1 MSGWRIALDHR
12 AHPLIRSVQTFSNRV
27 KMTKFSTM
35 ISLIAVA
42 AVGITPVLAQ
52 TVSDNEVP
60 TTSLNIP
67 GNVQIFGDAKGN
79 VYRPS
84 ATVNG
89 EIITATDIE
98 HRMALIRIANNDV
111 ALPPEELQRL
121 RQQVFSNLIDEKLQ
135 IQEAKAAD
143 ITIDENVVNDQFA
156 RLALRFKQTPEQFST
171 YLASKGSSAAAVK
184 QQIRGEFAWDRLL
197 SRNIQS
203 TTNVSTEE
211 VESVVQRMNDAKGQD
226 EFHLG
231 EIYLSAPPEN
241 VAAVV
246 ENARKIIQALQ
257 SGGSFAAY
265 ARQFSEASTA
275 VVGGDL
281 GWVKAGQLPTSMAEA
296 AATMQ
301 PGQLVGPIEVPGGVS
316 IMLMV
321 DRRQV
326 LTADPRD
333 AILSLKQISLDF
345 PAGTTQARASEI
357 AGQFAEATRNIAG
370 CGAADAVAAQLGANV
385 VSRDN
390 IEMRVLPAPLQN
402 TLVNLQIG
410 QTTQPFGAAN
420 EGISVLVLCG
430 RDMPQTATAP
440 NIEQIEQRL
449 LEEKVNKRAQRYLR
463 DLRRDAVI
471 EYS

>member
-1 MSGWRIALDHR
+1 
-12 AHPLIRSVQTFSNRV
+12 
-27 KMTKFSTM
+27 MTKFSTM
-35 ISLIAVA
+35 IGLIAVTA
-42 AVGITPVLAQ
+42 AGMTPVLAQ
-52 TVSDNEVP
+52 TVSDDEVP

-67 GNVQIFGDAKGN
+67 GNVQIFGDANPN

-98 HRMALIRIANNDV
+98 QRMALIRIANNDV

-156 RLALRFKQTPEQFST
+156 RLALRFKQTPEQFTT

-203 TTNVSTEE
+203 TTNVSTDE
-211 VESVVQRMNDAKGQD
+211 VESVVQRMNDSKGQD

-241 VAAVV
+241 IAAVT
-246 ENARKIIQALQ
+246 ENAQKIIQSLQ
-257 SGGSFAAY
+257 AGGSFAAY

-281 GWVKAGQLPTSMAEA
+281 GWVKAGQLPASMAEA
-296 AATMQ
+296 AMTMQ
-301 PGQLVGPIEVPGGVS
+301 PGQLVGPIQVPGGVS
-316 IMLMV
+316 IMLMI

-333 AILSLKQISLDF
+333 AVLSLKQISLDF
-345 PAGTTQARASEI
+345 PAGTTQARASEL

-370 CGAADAVAAQLGANV
+370 CGGADAVAAQLGANV

-402 TLVNLQIG
+402 TLTNLQIG

-420 EGISVLVLCG
+420 EGVSVLVLCG

-440 NIEQIEQRL
+440 NLEQIEARL

>member
-1 MSGWRIALDHR
+1 
-12 AHPLIRSVQTFSNRV
+12 
-27 KMTKFSTM
+27 MTKFST
-35 ISLIAVA
+35 IIGLIAVA
-42 AVGITPVLAQ
+42 SVGAAPVLAQ
-52 TVSDNEVP
+52 TVADNEVP
-60 TTSLNIP
+60 TTSLGIP
-67 GNVQIFGDAKGN
+67 GNVTLYGDAKAN

-89 EIITATDIE
+89 EIITATDIAQ
-98 HRMALIRIANNDV
+98 RMALIRIANNN
-111 ALPPEELQRL
+111 AELPPEEEQRL
-121 RQQVFSNLIDEKLQ
+121 RSQVFSNLIDEKLQ
-135 IQEAKAAD
+135 IQEARAAE
-143 ITIDENVVNDQFA
+143 ISIDENLINEQFA
-156 RLALRFKQTPEQFST
+156 RLALRFKQSPEEFTT

-231 EIYLSAPPEN
+231 EIYLSSTPAN
-241 VAAVV
+241 AAAVN
-246 ENARKIIQALQ
+246 ENAKKIIEALQ
-257 SGGSFAAY
+257 GGGSFAAY

-281 GWVKAGQLPTSMAEA
+281 GWVKAGQLPASMAEA
-296 AATMQ
+296 AAQMQ
-301 PGQLVGPIEVPGGVS
+301 PGQMVGPIEVPGGMS
-316 IMLMV
+316 IMLLI

-333 AILSLKQISLDF
+333 AVLSLKQLSLAF
-345 PAGTTQARASEI
+345 PAGTTPARASEL
-357 AGQFAEATRNIAG
+357 ASQFAEATRTIAG
-370 CGAADAVAAQLGANV
+370 CGAADAVAQKLGATV

-390 IEMRVLPAPLQN
+390 MAMRALPAPLQQ
-402 TLVNLQIG
+402 TLVNLQVG

-430 RDMPQTATAP
+430 RDMPQSATAP
-440 NIEQIEQRL
+440 NLQEIENRL

>member
-1 MSGWRIALDHR
+1 MIG
-12 AHPLIRSVQTFSNRV
+12 LIVS
-27 KMTKFSTM
+27 
-35 ISLIAVA
+35 A
-42 AVGITPVLAQ
+42 AVIATPVAAQ
-52 TVSDNEVP
+52 TVPDNEVP

-67 GNVQIFGDAKGN
+67 GNVQLYGDAKPN

-98 HRMALIRIANNDV
+98 QRMALIRIANNNIN
-111 ALPPEELQRL
+111 LPPEEEQRL

-135 IQEAKAAD
+135 IQEAKAAKID
-143 ITIDENVVNDQFA
+143 IDEKLVDDQFA
-156 RLALRFKQTPEQFST
+156 RLAARFKQSPDQFAK
-171 YLASKGSSAAAVK
+171 YLASKGSSAGAVK
-184 QQIRGEFAWDRLL
+184 QQIRGEYAWDRLL
-197 SRNIQS
+197 QRNIQS
-203 TTNVSTEE
+203 STNVSTEE
-211 VESVVQRMNDAKGQD
+211 VEAIVKQMNESKGLD

-231 EIYLSAPPEN
+231 EIYLSATPETA
-241 VAAVV
+241 AAVA
-246 ENARKIIQALQ
+246 ENAQKIIQALQ
-257 SGGSFAAY
+257 AGGSFQAY

-281 GWVKAGQLPTSMAEA
+281 GWVKAAQLPPTMAEA
-296 AATMQ
+296 AAQMA
-301 PGQLVGPIEVPGGVS
+301 PGQLVGPVEVPGGIS
-316 IMLMV
+316 IMLMI

-333 AILSLKQISLDF
+333 AVLSLKQVSLDF
-345 PAGTTQARASEI
+345 PAGTTEAQATDL
-357 AGQFAEATRNIAG
+357 AGKFAEATRAIAG
-370 CGAADAVAAQLGANV
+370 CGGADSVAAALGAHV

-390 IEMRVLPAPLQN
+390 IQMRALPPPLQA
-402 TLVNLQIG
+402 TLASMQIG

-440 NIEQIEQRL
+440 DLQEIENRL

>member
-1 MSGWRIALDHR
+1 MTRI
-12 AHPLIRSVQTFSNRV
+12 
-27 KMTKFSTM
+27 STM
-35 ISLIAVA
+35 IGLIA
-42 AVGITPVLAQ
+42 AVSVGAVPVLAQ
-52 TVSDNEVP
+52 TVSDSETP

-67 GNVQIFGDAKGN
+67 GNVQIYGDGKAH

-98 HRMALIRIANNDV
+98 QRMALIRLANSDMV
-111 ALPPEELQRL
+111 LPPEEEQRL

-135 IQEAKAAD
+135 IQEARAAT
-143 ITIDENVVNDQFA
+143 ITIDENLINEQFA
-156 RLALRFKQTPEQFST
+156 RLATRFRQTPEQFAT
-171 YLASKGSSAAAVK
+171 YLDSQGSSAAAVK

-197 SRNIQS
+197 QRNIQS

-211 VESVVQRMNDAKGQD
+211 VDTIMKQMESAKGQD

-231 EIYLSAPPEN
+231 EIYLSATPEN
-241 VAAVV
+241 GAQVLD
-246 ENARKIIQALQ
+246 NASKIIQALQ
-257 SGGSFAAY
+257 GGGSFAAY

-281 GWVKAGQLPTSMAEA
+281 GWVRAGQLPASMAEA
-296 AATMQ
+296 AAQMQ
-301 PGQLVGPIEVPGGVS
+301 PGQLVGPIEVPGGIS
-316 IMLMV
+316 IMLMI

-333 AILSLKQISLDF
+333 AVLSLKQLSLEF
-345 PAGTTQARASEI
+345 PVGTTEAKAAEL

-370 CGAADAVAAQLGANV
+370 CGAADDVARSLGASV
-385 VSRDN
+385 VARDN
-390 IEMRVLPAPLQN
+390 IEMRALPAPLQS

-410 QTTQPFGAAN
+410 QTTQVFGSPT
-420 EGISVLVLCG
+420 EGVSVLVLCG
-430 RDMPQTATAP
+430 RDMPPSANAP
-440 NIEQIEQRL
+440 DAEQIEQRL

>member
-1 MSGWRIALDHR
+1 
-12 AHPLIRSVQTFSNRV
+12 
-27 KMTKFSTM
+27 MTKISTM
-35 ISLIAVA
+35 IGLA
-42 AVGITPVLAQ
+42 AVVATGMTPVLAQ
-52 TVSDNEVP
+52 TVSDNQVP
-60 TTSLNIP
+60 TTSISIP
-67 GNVQIFGDAKGN
+67 GNLQIYGDQKAN

-98 HRMALIRIANNDV
+98 QRMALIRIANNNLE
-111 ALPPEELQRL
+111 LPPEEEQRL

-135 IQEAKAAD
+135 IQEAKAAK
-143 ITIDENVVNDQFA
+143 IEIDENLVDQQFG
-156 RLALRFKQTPEQFST
+156 RLATRFKQTPDQFSK
-171 YLASKGSSAAAVK
+171 YLTSKGSSAAAVK
-184 QQIRGEFAWDRLL
+184 QQIRGEYAWDRLL

-211 VESVVQRMNDAKGQD
+211 VEAIVKQMNDAKGQD
-226 EFHLG
+226 EFHIG
-231 EIYLSAPPEN
+231 EIYLSAAPEN
-241 VAAVV
+241 AAAVV
-246 ENARKIIQALQ
+246 ENAQKIIQSLQ
-257 SGGSFAAY
+257 AGGSFAAY

-281 GWVKAGQLPTSMAEA
+281 GWVKAAQLPGSMAQA
-296 AATMQ
+296 AAQMQ

-316 IMLMV
+316 IMLMI

-333 AILSLKQISLDF
+333 AVLSLKQISLDF
-345 PAGTTQARASEI
+345 PAGTTEQRAGELAS
-357 AGQFAEATRNIAG
+357 QFATATRSIAG
-370 CGAADAVAAQLGANV
+370 CGAADEVAKSLGAQI

-390 IEMRVLPAPLQN
+390 IEMRALPAPLQS
-402 TLVNLQIG
+402 TLATMQVG

-430 RDMPQTATAP
+430 REMPQTATAP
-440 NIEQIEQRL
+440 NLEQIEQRL

>member
-1 MSGWRIALDHR
+1 
-12 AHPLIRSVQTFSNRV
+12 
-27 KMTKFSTM
+27 MTKISTM
-35 ISLIAVA
+35 IGLIVSA
-42 AVGITPVLAQ
+42 AVIATPVAAQ
-52 TVSDNEVP
+52 TVPDNEVP

-67 GNVQIFGDAKGN
+67 GNVQLYGDAKPN

-98 HRMALIRIANNDV
+98 QRMALIRIANNNV
-111 ALPPEELQRL
+111 NLPPEEEQRL

-135 IQEAKAAD
+135 IQEAKAAKID
-143 ITIDENVVNDQFA
+143 IDEKLVDDQFA
-156 RLALRFKQTPEQFST
+156 RLAARFKQSPEQFSK
-171 YLASKGSSAAAVK
+171 YLTSKGSSAGAVK
-184 QQIRGEFAWDRLL
+184 QQIRGEYAWDRLL
-197 SRNIQS
+197 QRNIQS
-203 TTNVSTEE
+203 STNVSTEE
-211 VESVVQRMNDAKGQD
+211 VEAIVKQMNESKGLD

-231 EIYLSAPPEN
+231 EIYLSATPETA
-241 VAAVV
+241 AAVA
-246 ENARKIIQALQ
+246 ENAQKIIQALQ
-257 SGGSFAAY
+257 AGGSFQAY

-281 GWVKAGQLPTSMAEA
+281 GWVKAAQLPPTMAEA
-296 AATMQ
+296 AAQMA
-301 PGQLVGPIEVPGGVS
+301 PGQLVGPVEVPGGIS
-316 IMLMV
+316 IMVMI

-333 AILSLKQISLDF
+333 AVLSLKQVSLDF
-345 PAGTTQARASEI
+345 PAGTTEAQATEL
-357 AGQFAEATRNIAG
+357 AGKFAEATRAIAG
-370 CGAADAVAAQLGANV
+370 CGGADSVAASLGAHV

-390 IEMRVLPAPLQN
+390 IQMRALPPPLQA
-402 TLVNLQIG
+402 TLASMQIG
-410 QTTQPFGAAN
+410 QTTQPFGAAK

-440 NIEQIEQRL
+440 DLQEIENRL

>member
-1 MSGWRIALDHR
+1 
-12 AHPLIRSVQTFSNRV
+12 
-27 KMTKFSTM
+27 MTKISTM
-35 ISLIAVA
+35 IGLIAA
-42 AVGITPVLAQ
+42 ASVGASPVLAQ
-52 TVSDNEVP
+52 TVAGGDDVP

-67 GNVQIFGDAKGN
+67 GNVQIYGDGKPN

-98 HRMALIRIANNDV
+98 QRMALIRVANNDLE
-111 ALPPEELQRL
+111 LPPEEIERL

-135 IQEAKAAD
+135 IQEARAAD
-143 ITIDENVVNDQFA
+143 ITIDENLINQQFE
-156 RLALRFKQTPEQFST
+156 RLATRFRQTPEQFT
-171 YLASKGSSAAAVK
+171 QYLASKGSSAAAVK

-211 VESVVQRMNDAKGQD
+211 VELVMKQMNDAKGQD

-231 EIYLSAPPEN
+231 EIYLSATPEN
-241 VAAVV
+241 AAAVV

-257 SGGSFAAY
+257 AGGSFPAY

-281 GWVKAGQLPTSMAEA
+281 GWVRAAQLPATMAEA
-296 AATMQ
+296 AMSMQ

-316 IMLMV
+316 IMMMV

-333 AILSLKQISLDF
+333 ALLSLKQLSLEF
-345 PAGTTQARASEI
+345 PAGTTQESATELA
-357 AGQFAEATRNIAG
+357 AQFATATRTIAG
-370 CGAADAVAAQLGANV
+370 CGAADAVAQRLGASV

-390 IEMRVLPAPLQN
+390 IAMRQLPPPLQA
-402 TLVNLQIG
+402 TLMTLQVG
-410 QTTQPFGAAN
+410 QTTQPFGSAN

-430 RDMPQTATAP
+430 RDLPPSANAP
-440 NIEQIEQRL
+440 DAGQIEQRL
-449 LEEKVNKRAQRYLR
+449 LDEKVNKRAQRYLR

>member
-1 MSGWRIALDHR
+1 
-12 AHPLIRSVQTFSNRV
+12 
-27 KMTKFSTM
+27 MTKFSTM
-35 ISLIAVA
+35 IGLIAVA
-42 AVGITPVLAQ
+42 AGITPVLAQ
-52 TVSDNEVP
+52 TVTDSDVP

-67 GNVQIFGDAKGN
+67 GNVQIFGDAKSN

-98 HRMALIRIANNDV
+98 QRMALIRIANSDA

-121 RQQVFSNLIDEKLQ
+121 RSQVFSNLIDEKLQ
-135 IQEAKAAD
+135 IQEAKAAE
-143 ITIDENVVNDQFA
+143 IEIDENVVNEQFA
-156 RLALRFKQTPEQFST
+156 RLATRFKQTPEQFST

-203 TTNVSTEE
+203 TTNVSTDE
-211 VESVVQRMNDAKGQD
+211 VQAVEKRLNEAKGQD

-231 EIYLSAPPEN
+231 EIYLSATPEN
-241 VAAVV
+241 AAEVM
-246 ENARKIIQALQ
+246 ENAKKIIQALQ
-257 SGGSFAAY
+257 TGGSFAAY

-275 VVGGDL
+275 SVGGDL
-281 GWVKAGQLPTSMAEA
+281 GWVRPALLPQSMADAAGQ
-296 AATMQ
+296 MQ
-301 PGQLVGPIEVPGGVS
+301 PGQLVGPIEVPGGIS
-316 IMLMV
+316 IMLMI

-345 PAGTTQARASEI
+345 PAGTTQAKASEL
-357 AGQFAEATRNIAG
+357 AGQFAEATRSIAG
-370 CGAADAVAAQLGANV
+370 CGAAEDVAKSLGASV

-390 IEMRVLPAPLQN
+390 IEMRVLPAPLQA
-402 TLVNLQIG
+402 TLINLQIG

-420 EGISVLVLCG
+420 EGVSVLVLCG
-430 RDMPQTATAP
+430 RDLPQTATAA
-440 NIEQIEQRL
+440 NSEQIEQRL

>member
-1 MSGWRIALDHR
+1 
-12 AHPLIRSVQTFSNRV
+12 
-27 KMTKFSTM
+27 MTKISTM
-35 ISLIAVA
+35 IGLIVSA
-42 AVGITPVLAQ
+42 AVIATPVAAQ
-52 TVSDNEVP
+52 TVPDNEVP

-67 GNVQIFGDAKGN
+67 GNVQLYGDAKPN

-98 HRMALIRIANNDV
+98 QRMALIRIANNNV
-111 ALPPEELQRL
+111 NLPPEEEQRL

-135 IQEAKAAD
+135 IQEAKAAK
-143 ITIDENVVNDQFA
+143 IEIDEKLVDDQFA
-156 RLALRFKQTPEQFST
+156 RLAARFKQSPDQFSK
-171 YLASKGSSAAAVK
+171 YLTSKGSSAGAVK
-184 QQIRGEFAWDRLL
+184 QQIRGEYAWDRLL
-197 SRNIQS
+197 QRNIQS
-203 TTNVSTEE
+203 STNVSTEE
-211 VESVVQRMNDAKGQD
+211 VEAIVKQMNESKGLD

-231 EIYLSAPPEN
+231 EIYLSATPETA
-241 VAAVV
+241 AAVA
-246 ENARKIIQALQ
+246 ENAQKIIQALQ
-257 SGGSFAAY
+257 AGGSFQAY

-281 GWVKAGQLPTSMAEA
+281 GWVKAAQLPPTMAEA
-296 AATMQ
+296 AAQMA
-301 PGQLVGPIEVPGGVS
+301 PGQLVGPVEVPGGIS
-316 IMLMV
+316 IMVMI

-333 AILSLKQISLDF
+333 AVLSLKQVSLDF
-345 PAGTTQARASEI
+345 PAGTTEAQATEL
-357 AGQFAEATRNIAG
+357 AGKFAEATRAIAG
-370 CGAADAVAAQLGANV
+370 CGGADSVAASLGAHV

-390 IEMRVLPAPLQN
+390 IQMRALPPPLQA
-402 TLVNLQIG
+402 TLASMQIG
-410 QTTQPFGAAN
+410 QTTQPFGAAK

-440 NIEQIEQRL
+440 DLQEIENRL

>member
-1 MSGWRIALDHR
+1 
-12 AHPLIRSVQTFSNRV
+12 
-27 KMTKFSTM
+27 M
-35 ISLIAVA
+35 IGLIAMA
-42 AVGITPVLAQ
+42 AAGAAPVLAQ
-52 TVSDNEVP
+52 TVSDNDVP

-67 GNVQIFGDAKGN
+67 GNVQIYGDGKAN

-98 HRMALIRIANNDV
+98 QRMALIRIANSDMV
-111 ALPPEELQRL
+111 LPPEEEQRL

-135 IQEAKAAD
+135 IQEARAAD
-143 ITIDENVVNDQFA
+143 ISIDENLINEQFA
-156 RLALRFKQTPEQFST
+156 RLATRFRQTADEFTT

-197 SRNIQS
+197 QRNIQS

-211 VESVVQRMNDAKGQD
+211 VDIIVKQMESAKGQD

-231 EIYLSAPPEN
+231 EIYLSATPEN
-241 VAAVV
+241 IAAVA
-246 ENARKIIQALQ
+246 ENAHKIVQALQ
-257 SGGSFAAY
+257 AGGSFAAY

-281 GWVKAGQLPTSMAEA
+281 GWVRAGQLPGSIAESA
-296 AATMQ
+296 AQMQ

-316 IMLMV
+316 IILMI

-333 AILSLKQISLDF
+333 AILSLKQLSLEF
-345 PAGTTQARASEI
+345 PAGTTEAKATEL
-357 AGQFAEATRNIAG
+357 AGKFAEATRGIAG
-370 CGAADAVAAQLGANV
+370 CGAADDVARSLGASV
-385 VSRDN
+385 VARDN
-390 IEMRVLPAPLQN
+390 IEMRALPAPLQS
-402 TLVNLQIG
+402 TLVSLQVG
-410 QTTQPFGAAN
+410 QTTQVFGSPT
-420 EGISVLVLCG
+420 EGVSVLVLCG
-430 RDMPQTATAP
+430 RDMPPSAGAP
-440 NIEQIEQRL
+440 DAQQIEQRL

>member
-1 MSGWRIALDHR
+1 
-12 AHPLIRSVQTFSNRV
+12 
-27 KMTKFSTM
+27 MTKISTM
-35 ISLIAVA
+35 FGLIAIATVSS
-42 AVGITPVLAQ
+42 VPLLAQ
-52 TVSDNEVP
+52 TVPDEDVP
-60 TTSLNIP
+60 TASLHIP
-67 GNVQIFGDAKGN
+67 GNVQLYGDANPN

-98 HRMALIRIANNDV
+98 QRMALIRIANNNV
-111 ALPPEELQRL
+111 ELPPEEVQRL

-135 IQEAKAAD
+135 IQEARAAK
-143 ITIDENVVNDQFA
+143 IEIDETVVDQQFA
-156 RLALRFKQTPEQFST
+156 RLAVRFKQTPDQFAQ
-171 YLASKGSSAAAVK
+171 YLQSKASSAEAVK
-184 QQIRGEFAWDRLL
+184 QQIRGEYAWDRLL

-203 TTNVSTEE
+203 TTNVSTDE
-211 VESVVQRMNDAKGQD
+211 VEAVVQRLNEAKGKD

-231 EIYLSAPPEN
+231 EIYLSTTPEN
-241 VAAVV
+241 AASVV
-246 ENARKIIQALQ
+246 ENARKIVQALQ

-281 GWVKAGQLPTSMAEA
+281 GWVKPAQLPPSMADTAGQ
-296 AATMQ
+296 MQ
-301 PGQLVGPIEVPGGVS
+301 PGQLVGPVEVPGGVS
-316 IMLMV
+316 IMLMI

-333 AILSLKQISLDF
+333 AVLSLKQVSLDF
-345 PAGTTQARASEI
+345 PAGTTEAKASEL
-357 AGQFAEATRNIAG
+357 AARFSEATRSIAG
-370 CGAADAVAAQLGANV
+370 CGATDAIAQQLGATV

-390 IEMRVLPAPLQN
+390 IEMRQLPAPLQA
-402 TLVNLQIG
+402 TLLSLQVG

-430 RDMPQTATAP
+430 RDMPQTVTAP
-440 NIEQIEQRL
+440 DLEQIEQRL

>member
-1 MSGWRIALDHR
+1 
-12 AHPLIRSVQTFSNRV
+12 
-27 KMTKFSTM
+27 MTKISTM
-35 ISLIAVA
+35 IGLVAVA
-42 AVGITPVLAQ
+42 AVGVTPVLAQ
-52 TVSDNEVP
+52 TVPDAAVP

-67 GNVQIFGDAKGN
+67 DSVHIYGDGKAN

-98 HRMALIRIANNDV
+98 ERMALIRIANNN
-111 ALPPEELQRL
+111 AELPAEEVQRL

-135 IQEAKAAD
+135 IQEAKAAK
-143 ITIDENVVNDQFA
+143 IEIDENVVDQQFA
-156 RLALRFKQTPEQFST
+156 RLAARFKQNPDQFSK
-171 YLASKGSSAAAVK
+171 YLASKGSSSAAVK
-184 QQIRGEFAWDRLL
+184 QQIRGEYAWDRLL

-211 VESVVQRMNDAKGQD
+211 VSAIVKQLNEAKGQD
-226 EFHLG
+226 EFHIG
-231 EIYLSAPPEN
+231 EIYLSSTPEN
-241 VAAVV
+241 AAAVT

-257 SGGSFAAY
+257 AGGSFAAY

-281 GWVKAGQLPTSMAEA
+281 GWVKAGQLPESMAQA
-296 AATMQ
+296 AMQMQ
-301 PGQLVGPIEVPGGVS
+301 PGQLVGPVEVPGGVS
-316 IMLMV
+316 IMVMI

-345 PAGTTQARASEI
+345 PAGTTEQRAGELASK
-357 AGQFAEATRNIAG
+357 FAEATHNIAG
-370 CGAADAVAAQLGANV
+370 CGAADEVARSLGAQV
-385 VSRDN
+385 IGRD
-390 IEMRVLPAPLQN
+390 IEMRALPAPLQA
-402 TLVNLQIG
+402 TLATMQIG
-410 QTTQPFGAAN
+410 QTTQPFGAAK

-440 NIEQIEQRL
+440 DLQQIEQRL

>member
-1 MSGWRIALDHR
+1 
-12 AHPLIRSVQTFSNRV
+12 
-27 KMTKFSTM
+27 MTKFSTM
-35 ISLIAVA
+35 IGLITVA
-42 AVGITPVLAQ
+42 SVGVTPVLAQ
-52 TVSDNEVP
+52 TVGDNEVP

-67 GNVQIFGDAKGN
+67 GNVQIYGDAKPN

-98 HRMALIRIANNDV
+98 QRMALIRIANNNVD
-111 ALPPEELQRL
+111 LPPEEMQRL

-135 IQEAKAAD
+135 IQEARAAE
-143 ITIDENVVNDQFA
+143 IEIDEKLIDDQYA
-156 RLALRFKQTPEQFST
+156 RLATRFRQSPSDFST
-171 YLASKGSSAAAVK
+171 YLSSRGSSAAAVK

-211 VESVVQRMNDAKGQD
+211 VESVVQRMNEAKGQD

-231 EIYLSAPPEN
+231 EIYMSATPEN
-241 VAAVV
+241 AEAVV

-257 SGGSFAAY
+257 AGGSFAAY

-281 GWVKAGQLPTSMAEA
+281 GWVRPGQLPASMAEA
-296 AATMQ
+296 AAGMQ
-301 PGQLVGPIEVPGGVS
+301 AGQLVGPVEVPGGLS
-316 IMLMV
+316 IMLMI

-333 AILSLKQISLDF
+333 AILSLKQISLEF
-345 PAGTTQARASEI
+345 PAGTTPEKADEL
-357 AGQFAEATRNIAG
+357 AGKFAEATRTIAG
-370 CGAADAVAAQLGANV
+370 CGAADTVAQQLGASV

-390 IEMRVLPAPLQN
+390 IEMRALPGPLQS
-402 TLVNLQIG
+402 TMATLQIG
-410 QTTQPFGAAN
+410 QTTQPFGARD
-420 EGISVLVLCG
+420 EGVSVLVLCG

-440 NIEQIEQRL
+440 NVEQIEARL

>member
-1 MSGWRIALDHR
+1 M
-12 AHPLIRSVQTFSNRV
+12 V
-27 KMTKFSTM
+27 
-35 ISLIAVA
+35 
-42 AVGITPVLAQ
+42 AQ
-52 TVSDNEVP
+52 TVADQEVP

-67 GNVQIFGDAKGN
+67 GNVQIFGDAKPN

-89 EIITATDIE
+89 EIITSTDIE
-98 HRMALIRIANNDV
+98 QRMALIRIANNNLE
-111 ALPPEELQRL
+111 LPPEELQRL

-135 IQEAKAAD
+135 IQEAKAAE
-143 ITIDENVVNDQFA
+143 ITIDENLVNEQFA
-156 RLALRFKQTPEQFST
+156 RLATRFKQTPDQFSQ
-171 YLASKGSSAAAVK
+171 YLASKGSSAGAVK

-211 VESVVQRMNDAKGQD
+211 VESVVKRMNEAKGQD

-231 EIYLSAPPEN
+231 EIYLSATPEN
-241 VAAVV
+241 AAAVA
-246 ENARKIIQALQ
+246 ENAGKIIQALQ
-257 SGGSFAAY
+257 AGGSFAAY

-281 GWVKAGQLPTSMAEA
+281 GWVKAGQLPQSMSEA
-296 AATMQ
+296 AAQMQ
-301 PGQLVGPIEVPGGVS
+301 PGQLVGPIEVPGGLS
-316 IMLMV
+316 IMLMI

-333 AILSLKQISLDF
+333 AVLSLKQLSLEF
-345 PAGTTQARASEI
+345 APGTTQARATEL
-357 AGQFAEATRNIAG
+357 AGQFAEATRAIAG
-370 CGAADAVAAQLGANV
+370 CGAADEVAQRLGATV

-390 IEMRVLPAPLQN
+390 IEMRSLPGPLQQ
-402 TLVNLQIG
+402 TLATLQIG
-410 QTTQPFGAAN
+410 QTTQPFGAPD

-440 NIEQIEQRL
+440 DVQQIENRL

>member
-1 MSGWRIALDHR
+1 
-12 AHPLIRSVQTFSNRV
+12 
-27 KMTKFSTM
+27 MTKISTM
-35 ISLIAVA
+35 IGLIVSA
-42 AVGITPVLAQ
+42 AVIATPVVAQ
-52 TVSDNEVP
+52 TVPDNEVP

-67 GNVQIFGDAKGN
+67 GNVQLYGDAKPN

-98 HRMALIRIANNDV
+98 QRMALIRIANNNV
-111 ALPPEELQRL
+111 TLPPEEEQRL

-135 IQEAKAAD
+135 IQEAKAAK
-143 ITIDENVVNDQFA
+143 IEIDEKLVDDQFA
-156 RLALRFKQTPEQFST
+156 RLAARFKQSPDQFAK
-171 YLASKGSSAAAVK
+171 YLTSKGSSAGAVK
-184 QQIRGEFAWDRLL
+184 QQIRGEYAWDRLL
-197 SRNIQS
+197 QRNIQS
-203 TTNVSTEE
+203 STNVSTEE
-211 VESVVQRMNDAKGQD
+211 VEAIVKQMNESKGLD

-231 EIYLSAPPEN
+231 EIYLSATPETA
-241 VAAVV
+241 AAVA
-246 ENARKIIQALQ
+246 ENAQKIIQALQ
-257 SGGSFAAY
+257 AGGSFQAY

-281 GWVKAGQLPTSMAEA
+281 GWVKAAQLPPTMAEA
-296 AATMQ
+296 AAQMA
-301 PGQLVGPIEVPGGVS
+301 PGQLVGPVEVPGGIS
-316 IMLMV
+316 IMVMI

-333 AILSLKQISLDF
+333 AVLSLKQVSLDF
-345 PAGTTQARASEI
+345 PAGTTEAQATEL
-357 AGQFAEATRNIAG
+357 AGKFAEATRAIAG
-370 CGAADAVAAQLGANV
+370 CGGADSVAASLGAHV

-390 IEMRVLPAPLQN
+390 IQMRALPPPLQA
-402 TLVNLQIG
+402 TLASMQIG
-410 QTTQPFGAAN
+410 QTTQPFGAAK

-440 NIEQIEQRL
+440 DLQEIENRL

>member
-1 MSGWRIALDHR
+1 
-12 AHPLIRSVQTFSNRV
+12 
-27 KMTKFSTM
+27 MTKFSTM
-35 ISLIAVA
+35 IGLMAVA
-42 AVGITPVLAQ
+42 AVGVTPVLAQ
-52 TVSDNEVP
+52 TVADDQVP

-67 GNVQIFGDAKGN
+67 GNVQLFGDANPN

-98 HRMALIRIANNDV
+98 QRMALIRIANNDLE
-111 ALPPEELQRL
+111 LPPEELQRL

-156 RLALRFKQTPEQFST
+156 RLATRFRQTPEQFST

-197 SRNIQS
+197 SRKIQS
-203 TTNVSTEE
+203 TTNVSTDE
-211 VESVVQRMNDAKGQD
+211 VESVVQRLNEAKGQD

-241 VAAVV
+241 IAAIT
-246 ENARKIIQALQ
+246 ENARKIIEALQ
-257 SGGSFAAY
+257 AGGSFAAY

-281 GWVKAGQLPTSMAEA
+281 GWVKAGQLPASMAEA
-296 AATMQ
+296 ATQMQ
-301 PGQLVGPIEVPGGVS
+301 PGQLAGPIEVPGGVS
-316 IMLMV
+316 IMLMI

-333 AILSLKQISLDF
+333 AVLSLKQISLDF
-345 PAGTTQARASEI
+345 PVGTTEARAAEL
-357 AGQFAEATRNIAG
+357 AGQFAEATRSIAG
-370 CGAADAVAAQLGANV
+370 CGAADAVAARLGASV
-385 VSRDN
+385 VARDN
-390 IEMRVLPAPLQN
+390 IQMRVLPAPLQN
-402 TLVNLQIG
+402 TLATLQIG
-410 QTTQPFGAAN
+410 QTTQPFGAVD

-430 RDMPQTATAP
+430 RDMPQTASAP
-440 NIEQIEQRL
+440 DLEQIEQRL

>member
-1 MSGWRIALDHR
+1 
-12 AHPLIRSVQTFSNRV
+12 
-27 KMTKFSTM
+27 MTKFSTM
-35 ISLIAVA
+35 IGLMAVA
-42 AVGITPVLAQ
+42 AVGVTPVLAQ
-52 TVSDNEVP
+52 TVADDDVP

-67 GNVQIFGDAKGN
+67 GNVQLFGNANPN

-98 HRMALIRIANNDV
+98 QRMALIRIANNDLE
-111 ALPPEELQRL
+111 LPPEELQRL

-143 ITIDENVVNDQFA
+143 ITIDENVVNEQFA
-156 RLALRFKQTPEQFST
+156 RLATRFRQTPEQFSA

-197 SRNIQS
+197 SRKIQS
-203 TTNVSTEE
+203 TTNVSTDE
-211 VESVVQRMNDAKGQD
+211 VESVVQRLNEAKGQD

-241 VAAVV
+241 MAAVT

-257 SGGSFAAY
+257 AGGSFAAY

-281 GWVKAGQLPTSMAEA
+281 GWVKAGQLPASMAES
-296 AATMQ
+296 ATQMQ
-301 PGQLVGPIEVPGGVS
+301 PGQLAGPIEVPGGVS
-316 IMLMV
+316 IMLMI

-333 AILSLKQISLDF
+333 AVLSLKQISLDF
-345 PAGTTQARASEI
+345 PPGTSQARASEL
-357 AGQFAEATRNIAG
+357 AGQFAEATRSIAG
-370 CGAADAVAAQLGANV
+370 CGAADAVAARLGASV
-385 VSRDN
+385 VARDN
-390 IEMRVLPAPLQN
+390 IQMRVLPAPLQN
-402 TLVNLQIG
+402 TLATLQIG
-410 QTTQPFGAAN
+410 QTTQPFGAVD

-430 RDMPQTATAP
+430 RDMPQTASAP
-440 NIEQIEQRL
+440 DLEQIEQRL

>member
-1 MSGWRIALDHR
+1 
-12 AHPLIRSVQTFSNRV
+12 
-27 KMTKFSTM
+27 MTKFSTM
-35 ISLIAVA
+35 IGLIAVA
-42 AVGITPVLAQ
+42 AGITPVLAQ
-52 TVSDNEVP
+52 TVTDSDVP
-60 TTSLNIP
+60 TTSLSIP
-67 GNVQIFGDAKGN
+67 GNVQIFGDAKSN

-98 HRMALIRIANNDV
+98 QRLALIRIANSDAV
-111 ALPPEELQRL
+111 LPPEELQRL
-121 RQQVFSNLIDEKLQ
+121 RSQVFSNLIDEKLQ

-143 ITIDENVVNDQFA
+143 IAIDENVVNDQFA
-156 RLALRFKQTPEQFST
+156 RLAARFKQTPDQFST

-203 TTNVSTEE
+203 TTNVSTDE
-211 VESVVQRMNDAKGQD
+211 VQAVEKRLNDAKGQD

-231 EIYLSAPPEN
+231 EIYLSATPEN
-241 VAAVV
+241 VPAVM
-246 ENARKIIQALQ
+246 ENAQKIIQALQ
-257 SGGSFAAY
+257 AGGSFAAY

-275 VVGGDL
+275 SVGGDL
-281 GWVKAGQLPTSMAEA
+281 GWVRPALLPQSMAD
-296 AATMQ
+296 AATQMQ
-301 PGQLVGPIEVPGGVS
+301 PGQLVGPVEVPGGIS
-316 IMLMV
+316 IMLMI

-333 AILSLKQISLDF
+333 AILSLKQLSLDF
-345 PAGTTQARASEI
+345 PAGTSQAKASEL
-357 AGQFAEATRNIAG
+357 AGQFAEATRAIAG
-370 CGAADAVAAQLGANV
+370 CGAADDVAKQLGASV

-390 IEMRVLPAPLQN
+390 IEMRALPAPLQT
-402 TLVNLQIG
+402 TLINLQVG

-420 EGISVLVLCG
+420 EGVSVLVLCG
-430 RDMPQTATAP
+430 RDLPQTATSA
-440 NIEQIEQRL
+440 NSEQIEQRL